1 MRKKTSYD
9 EVKSVGEKKNLCYGG
24 SGCPEY
30 VIAHGLEEG
39 SVAHKPDKEYRISDT
54 G

>member
-9 EVKSVGEKKNLCYGG
+9 EVKSVGKKKKNLCYGG

-39 SVAHKPDKEYRISDT
+39 SLEGLREEIR
-54 G
+54 